1 MKKSELQNGMIVKS
15 SGGRYGVVCLKDATD
30 TNCIK
35 FFYDPKLMIEHGSI
49 ERAKYGDF
57 IVPLSEFDEN
67 LNVTISVE
75 EARKLGLIYYEEGM
89 PIWSIVKVFSLKEV
103 WNRDMEV

>member
-1 MKKSELQNGMIVKS
+1 MKKSELKNGMIVRS

-30 TNCIK
+30 INCIK
-35 FFYDPKLMIEHGSI
+35 FFYDPKLLVEHGSV
-49 ERAKYGDF
+49 ERAHYGDF
-57 IVPLSEFDEN
+57 IVSLDEFDED

-89 PIWSIVKVFSLKEV
+89 PIWSINKVYSLKEE
-103 WNRDMEV
+103 WERKID